1 MNGSAGAE
9 LHMQLQENAKFF
21 PQSGCSDY
29 TPTIE
34 LHPLQQMVLVDF
46 LIFAN
51 LEAKN
56 SISL

>member
-1 MNGSAGAE
+1 MNGSAGAA

-21 PQSGCSDY
+21 PQSGCGDY

-56 SISL
+56 NISP